1 MRVPSSGKV
10 VGGREVELMVQAV
23 QDLRLTGQESNEEFE
38 GGLSRFT
45 GASWTSTVNSGSSAN
60 LVAISALDLEPGDE
74 VITVACGFPTTVNPI
89 FLQGAVPVFV
99 DVTLPTY
106 NVDVG
111 AIEDAMSARTRA
123 IVLAHTLGNPF
134 NLDTVMAYAR
144 HHDLQVVEDCC
155 DALGATYHGQH
166 VGTFGDYGT
175 LSFYPAH
182 QITTGE
188 GGAVFSKRQNR
199 LAVDSIKGW
208 GRDCYCPPAKE
219 NTCGQRFNQQHGTL
233 PFGYDHKYTYSR
245 LGFNLKMTDI
255 QASCGLAQLERL
267 EGFVS
272 SRRRNWAFLRKRLE
286 TCSDFLILPEPTP
299 NSEPSWFGFCMTL
312 TDKCDFDRHTLTSY
326 LAQEGVDSRNLF
338 GGNLT
343 KQPYMRG
350 RNWRI
355 SGELTNTDIVMNR
368 SFWIGVWPGLNEEHL
383 EYASQKIETFL
394 GVR

>member
-60 LVAISALDLEPGDE
+60 LVAISALDLQPGDE

-89 FLQGAVPVFV
+89 LLQGAVPVFV
-99 DVTLPTY
+99 DVSIPTY
-106 NVDVG
+106 NVDV
-111 AIEDAMSARTRA
+111 SALEAAVTSKTKA

-134 NLDTVMAYAR
+134 NMTSVLELACD
-144 HHDLQVVEDCC
+144 HGLQLVEDCC
-155 DALGATYHGQH
+155 DALGATYRGRH
-166 VGTFGDYGT
+166 VGLFGNLAT

-188 GGAVFSKRQNR
+188 GGAVFSSNPRSR
-199 LAVDSIKGW
+199 AAIDSIKGW

-286 TCSDFLILPEPTP
+286 TCSEFLILPEPTKH
-299 NSEPSWFGFCMTL
+299 SEPSWFGFCMTL
-312 TDKCDFDRHTLTSY
+312 TDRCDFDRHTLTSY

-343 KQPYMRG
+343 KQPYMKG
-350 RNWRI
+350 RNFRV

-368 SFWIGVWPGLNEEHL
+368 SFWIGVWPGLNEAHL

-394 GVR
+394 GV